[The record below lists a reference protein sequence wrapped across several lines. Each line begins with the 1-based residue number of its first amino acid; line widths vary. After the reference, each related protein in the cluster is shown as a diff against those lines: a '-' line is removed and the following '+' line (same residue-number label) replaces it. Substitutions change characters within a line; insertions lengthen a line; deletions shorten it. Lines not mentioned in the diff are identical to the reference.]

1 MNELRKRVEDHIN
14 YVDRLRCQL
23 AEMEEFQQAL
33 LSHDKN
39 DREHDVEIGIWNQHG
54 RLYHVWLE
62 RDLGITIIQEE
73 LIKKLI
79 AETHIRKEVLE
90 MTLNQLI
97 GGNE

>member
-1 MNELRKRVEDHIN
+1 MNELREKVEHHMNRVDKLN
-14 YVDRLRCQL
+14 RQL
-23 AEMEEFQQAL
+23 AEAGEFQAAL
-33 LSHDKN
+33 LSHEEN

-54 RLYHVWLE
+54 RLYRVWLE
-62 RDLGITIIQEE
+62 RDLGITSIQAE

-90 MTLNQLI
+90 MTLTQLI